1 MVRRR
6 DRLSELPADLL
17 DKILGCLP
25 ISDAARLAVLSSLW
39 RDAWFNLTTLN
50 FDDDFYC
57 QVRDKYHGDYC
68 CSDART
74 QKLLYENDNIDI
86 SFSMSLHVIN
96 KVLIQHN
103 GPIHK
108 FCFAFGDDGIGSLKF
123 RVLDM
128 YQWLTFVTQKG
139 VEEIHLKFEKEDEF
153 LLPNC
158 IFSCPTLR
166 RLRLF
171 GSSYDTVDAPRNLP
185 NFTSLYFEYV
195 SFEPSGHAINAP
207 MLENLTFFACDE
219 SMFHFN
225 ITAPKLGMLTI
236 QGCSYRQRN
245 GYLPINYA
253 SWESVC
259 TLVLDG
265 YSIKNFFEPFTTRGL
280 PLQPPLLLNVEYL
293 MLRDD
298 PLECDLFGDYPVE
311 GDISP
316 TFIHL
321 LRLCP
326 NLRKLHIDVSIMEV
340 LGDCLGKN
348 SKRSKHLYH
357 VAGRLHLLHTMILAD
372 VSYTSCCESKTW
384 LSVIKVFLACFP
396 QLQKFVIGKH
406 FNLQTTKKILLF
418 PRASSKV
425 KIVFI

>member
-6 DRLSELPADLL
+6 DRLRELPANLL
-17 DKILGCLP
+17 DKILGCMP
-25 ISDAARLAVLSSLW
+25 ISDAARLAVLSSFW
-39 RDAWFNLTTLN
+39 RDAWFSLTTLD
-50 FDDDFYC
+50 FDDNFFC
-57 QVRDKYHGDYC
+57 HIRDKYDWFYA
-68 CSDART
+68 CSDERT
-74 QKLLYENDNIDI
+74 HKLIYDNDKIDI
-86 SFSMSLHVIN
+86 SVSMSLNVIN

-108 FCFAFGDDGIGSLKF
+108 FCFAFGDDGIGSLKS
-123 RVLDM
+123 RVLDI

-139 VEEIHLKFEKEDEF
+139 VEEIHLRFERQDGF

-166 RLRLF
+166 SLRLC
-171 GSSYDTVDAPRNLP
+171 GSTYDTVDAPRNLP

-236 QGCSYRQRN
+236 QACSYRQRN

-253 SWESVC
+253 SWEAVC

-280 PLQPPLLLNVEYL
+280 PLQPPLRLNVEYL
-293 MLRDD
+293 LLRDD
-298 PLECDLFGDYPVE
+298 PLECDLYGNYKVQ
-311 GDISP
+311 GDISR

-326 NLRKLHIDVSIMEV
+326 NLRKLHMDVSIIEM

-348 SKRSKHLYH
+348 SKLSEYLCSVAVRLYFLD
-357 VAGRLHLLHTMILAD
+357 AMILGD
-372 VSYTSCCESKTW
+372 VSYTSCSETW
-384 LSVIKVFLACFP
+384 LSGIKVFLACFP
-396 QLQKFVIGKH
+396 RLQKFVIGKH

-418 PRASSKV
+418 PRASAKV